1 MIGIA
6 RTGSGKTLGFIL
18 PALVAILEEKRYYKK
33 KEKVIRIQVH
43 KLTKRLEVR

>member
-33 KEKVIRIQVH
+33 KEKVSYSQYA
-43 KLTKRLEVR
+43 